1 MKGKIKKYLSYR
13 GYGFIEVEDNEKD
26 IFFHSSNFQPT
37 EIPQQGKEVEFRVI
51 DTPKGKEAV
60 DVKVVPPDAEEASE
74 EPVDVKVGPPDA
86 EEASGE
92 PAEMEQK
99 PESASDLDELNG
111 VGPKYRELLT
121 AAGVKTIKEIT
132 EYAPEV
138 LLANLMAVNEIQGIT
153 KRPPTLDVVKEW
165 IKTAS
170 EQS

>member
-13 GYGFIEVEDNEKD
+13 GYGFIEVEDSEKD

-37 EIPQQGKEVEFRVI
+37 ELPGQGLEVEFRVI

-60 DVKVVPPDAEEASE
+60 DVKVAPPDAEEAPE
-74 EPVDVKVGPPDA
+74 EPV
-86 EEASGE
+86 EE
-92 PAEMEQK
+92 EQV

-121 AAGVKTIKEIT
+121 AAGVKTIKGIT

-138 LLANLMAVNEIQGIT
+138 LLANLLAVNESQGIT

-165 IKTAS
+165 IKTAGD
-170 EQS
+170 QG